1 MKENPQK
8 ALFILGL
15 ERKLETVI
23 PITNDSDS
31 GKSFEV
37 RLSGICDRIDQFDGV
52 HRIIDYK
59 SGSVSEE
66 KVKLKKTANQES
78 YEEAILTDRR
88 KGNPQQKHVLQLLI
102 YCYLYYRETGVLTDR
117 AGIFSFRSIKE
128 SPHFLKLPDDMT
140 KEDIP
145 EFLEKMLKET
155 ISDMLD
161 QSVPFEHNKDSKYCA
176 YCN

>member
-1 MKENPQK
+1 M
-8 ALFILGL
+8 FILGL
-15 ERKLETVI
+15 ERRLETLI
-23 PITNDSDS
+23 PIRDDSGS

-59 SGSVSEE
+59 SGSVSQDKIE
-66 KVKLKKTANQES
+66 LKKTASQES
-78 YEEAILTDRR
+78 YEEAILSNRR
-88 KGNPQQKHVLQLLI
+88 KGSSNQKYVLQLLI
-102 YCYLYYRETGVLTDR
+102 YCYLYYRETGILTDQ

-128 SPHFLKLPDDMT
+128 SPHFLKLPEDVR

-145 EFLEKMLKET
+145 EFLEGFLKQT

-161 QSVPFEHNKDSKYCA
+161 QSIPFEHNKDSKFCA